1 MVWIGTCPGSPGA
14 DNPAAGG
21 TDGGLGGIVHL
32 IRAALAPVALLAVG
46 ALATGCGSS
55 SGTTDAG
62 EPAAIASIRTA
73 ATPTAT
79 PASTATPTTTEPTT
93 TVEPTTKAKPTAT
106 TPAPVTTRRQVVE
119 FKTIPFKKK
128 TVTDGSLP
136 KGETTIR
143 TTGSNGT
150 RKLTYEVTYVNGVQ
164 TAKELLRQEVSKQPR
179 TQVTVVGTKVEEES
193 GSSGCDPNYSGCVP
207 IASDV
212 DCSGGT
218 GNGPA
223 YVQGP
228 VTVIGEDIYGLDR
241 DGDGIGCED

>member
-1 MVWIGTCPGSPGA
+1 
-14 DNPAAGG
+14 
-21 TDGGLGGIVHL
+21 VHF
-32 IRAALAPVALLAVG
+32 IRAALAPIALLAVG

-55 SGTTDAG
+55 SGTTDVG

-73 ATPTAT
+73 ATPPSTPASSTSAAST
-79 PASTATPTTTEPTT
+79 PASTVAPTTNATPA
-93 TVEPTTKAKPTAT
+93 AK
-106 TPAPVTTRRQVVE
+106 TPARVTTRKEVVE

-136 KGETTIR
+136 KGEKTIR
-143 TTGSNGT
+143 TAGVNGT

-164 TAKELLRQEVSKQPR
+164 TAKTLVRQEVSKQPR
-179 TQVTVVGTKVEEES
+179 TQVTAVGTKVEEES

-228 VTVIGEDIYGLDR
+228 VTVIGRDIYGLDR

>member
-1 MVWIGTCPGSPGA
+1 MVWIGIRPGSPGA

-32 IRAALAPVALLAVG
+32 IRAALAPIALLAVG

-55 SGTTDAG
+55 SGTADAG
-62 EPAAIASIRTA
+62 EPVAIASIRTT
-73 ATPTAT
+73 ATPT
-79 PASTATPTTTEPTT
+79 STAAPTTTEPTT
-93 TVEPTTKAKPTAT
+93 TAEPTTKTTPTAT
-106 TPAPVTTRRQVVE
+106 AKTPARVTTRRQVVE

-136 KGETTIR
+136 KGEKTIR

-212 DCSGGT
+212 DCSGGS

-228 VTVIGEDIYGLDR
+228 VTVIGDDIYGLDR

>member
-1 MVWIGTCPGSPGA
+1 MQFV
-14 DNPAAGG
+14 
-21 TDGGLGGIVHL
+21 
-32 IRAALAPVALLAVG
+32 RAALAPVALLAVG
-46 ALATGCGSS
+46 ALATGCGSP
-55 SGTTDAG
+55 SGTSNAG
-62 EPAAIASIRTA
+62 EPAAIASIRVTTTPASTPA
-73 ATPTAT
+73 ATPTPT
-79 PASTATPTTTEPTT
+79 TKATPTTTATAKKPTT
-93 TVEPTTKAKPTAT
+93 TTK
-106 TPAPVTTRRQVVE
+106 RVVE
-119 FKTIPFKKK
+119 FRTIPFKKK

-136 KGETTIR
+136 KGEKTIR

-228 VTVIGEDIYGLDR
+228 VTVIGHDVYGLDR

>member
-1 MVWIGTCPGSPGA
+1 M
-14 DNPAAGG
+14 
-21 TDGGLGGIVHL
+21 HL
-32 IRAALAPVALLAVG
+32 IRAALAPIALLAVG

-55 SGTTDAG
+55 SGSADAG

-73 ATPTAT
+73 ATPT
-79 PASTATPTTTEPTT
+79 STTAPTTTEPTT
-93 TVEPTTKAKPTAT
+93 TEPATTAEPTTKAPTAK
-106 TPAPVTTRRQVVE
+106 TPVRVTTKRQVVE

-128 TVTDGSLP
+128 TVTDSSLP
-136 KGETTIR
+136 KGEKTIR

-179 TQVTVVGTKVEEES
+179 TQVTVLGTKVEEES

-228 VTVIGEDIYGLDR
+228 VTVIGHDVYGLDR

>member
-1 MVWIGTCPGSPGA
+1 M
-14 DNPAAGG
+14 
-21 TDGGLGGIVHL
+21 HL
-32 IRAALAPVALLAVG
+32 IRAALAPIALLAVG

-55 SGTTDAG
+55 SGTSGTG

-73 ATPTAT
+73 ATPTST
-79 PASTATPTTTEPTT
+79 QASTTAPPTTEPTT
-93 TVEPTTKAKPTAT
+93 TAEPTTKAKPTAT
-106 TPAPVTTRRQVVE
+106 TPARVTTRRQVVE

-136 KGETTIR
+136 KGEKTIR
-143 TTGSNGT
+143 TTGSDGT

-212 DCSGGT
+212 DCSGGS

-228 VTVIGEDIYGLDR
+228 VTVIGDDIYGLDR

>member
-32 IRAALAPVALLAVG
+32 IRAALAPIALLAVG

-55 SGTTDAG
+55 SGTTNAG
-62 EPAAIASIRTA
+62 EPAAIASIP
-73 ATPTAT
+73 TPTST
-79 PASTATPTTTEPTT
+79 PASTTALTPTEPATTAEPTT
-93 TVEPTTKAKPTAT
+93 NAPTAK
-106 TPAPVTTRRQVVE
+106 TPVRVTTRRQVVE

-128 TVTDGSLP
+128 TVTDSSLP
-136 KGETTIR
+136 KGEKTIR

-228 VTVIGEDIYGLDR
+228 VTVIGDDIYGLDR